1 MRMKREKGKYD
12 DDGME
17 YGSNSPILDKKNR
30 GGMKYLS
37 NKETQ
42 KRKPK

>member
-1 MRMKREKGKYD
+1 
-12 DDGME
+12 
-17 YGSNSPILDKKNR
+17 LDKKNR

-42 KRKPK
+42 KRKPKWFDDWFQIEVIHSIK